1 MCLIAYFLKT
11 FYYFFRLVLNI
22 SLVGSWDCGFWII
35 WTQTP
40 FSWLWLLQGGKGSS
54 ASSCFSSDTIWYLP
68 ISDTWLWWSPWVP
81 VQAGPHPGPWRV
93 LWIWQFPQA
102 QILWGHFG
110 SVFPT
115 LEEAGFPVINP
126 SRGLEPSPEITATDV
141 GLALPAERGGGLPLR
156 FVSDVNAGG
165 WLPGKVSNTQILPK
179 QNKKQLKLPSLS
191 SWYLNKQF
199 HLHWILSTF
208 GLYTSKYSI
217 CINFGDPGAT
227 WTRKEERMSF
237 VPTPRPCSSQT
248 LHWKTV
254 SFLALDAEEFQ
265 EDCTQK
271 SIK

>member
-141 GLALPAERGGGLPLR
+141 GLALPAESGGGCLCGSCQTSMLEAD
-156 FVSDVNAGG
+156 FQAKS
-165 WLPGKVSNTQILPK
+165 LTLKFY
-179 QNKKQLKLPSLS
+179 QNKIRSNWNYQVCPPD
-191 SWYLNKQF
+191 
-199 HLHWILSTF
+199 T
-208 GLYTSKYSI
+208 
-217 CINFGDPGAT
+217 
-227 WTRKEERMSF
+227 
-237 VPTPRPCSSQT
+237 
-248 LHWKTV
+248 
-254 SFLALDAEEFQ
+254 
-265 EDCTQK
+265 
-271 SIK
+271 